1 MSGQILARAH
11 QKFSVCWHTIT
22 RRLERVLKDR
32 STAWGLLGL
41 SLSPG
46 EEEEEEEEL
55 PDKHR
60 HSFPAGLW
68 KGQAGWVTLLK
79 VGNPAEGR

>member
-1 MSGQILARAH
+1 M
-11 QKFSVCWHTIT
+11 
-22 RRLERVLKDR
+22 
-32 STAWGLLGL
+32 

-60 HSFPAGLW
+60 HSFPARLW

-79 VGNPAEGR
+79 VGNPAEAAVGSGCDLQQPVLLSHTTLLSTELDFGCDVQCGSMSL